1 MFEWI
6 RCIDASAYG
15 LTIGK
20 DYQLVSYSQDKK
32 YCNIIDDNDNTS
44 SFLVSRFVYLNKAE
58 TKPNTDEK
66 QFTFTVSINFNE
78 TDFRKLFKDE

>member
-20 DYQLVSYSQDKK
+20 DYQLVSFNKDNK

-44 SFLVSRFVYLNKAE
+44 CFLVSRFVRLNKDQPE
-58 TKPNTDEK
+58 TKNDEN
-66 QFTFTVSINFNE
+66 QITFPISITFNKM
-78 TDFRKLFKDE
+78 DFIKLFKDE